1 MYTTMAFV
9 ALAMGNLSTAPTWQN
24 DYRTAT
30 AQVSASGKPMVVF
43 VGQTGPESVIREG
56 AFSPEMNRLLA
67 QKFVCVYVNTSK
79 TEGLELAK
87 AFQINKGVV
96 ISNAT
101 GTSQAFSLAG
111 DVSAAELTKTLLV
124 YQDVKKDVKKTE
136 TVVKDPK
143 VVVVQPVPVA
153 PAGDCGQQGYGYGGG
168 KCGMGG
174 GGWGGSKCGFGGGG
188 SKCGMGGGQAW
199 GGGGCGQGGFGG
211 GSKCGGGGWGGG
223 SKCGGGFGGGYG
235 GGGCGK

>member
-67 QKFVCVYVNTSK
+67 QKFVCVYVNTNK
-79 TEGLELAK
+79 TEGQALAQ
-87 AFQINKGVV
+87 AFQITKGVI
-96 ISNAT
+96 ISDAT

-111 DVSAAELTKTLLV
+111 DISAAEFTKTLLV

-136 TVVKDPK
+136 TIVKDPK

-153 PAGDCGQQGYGYGGG
+153 PAGDCGQQGYGGG

-174 GGWGGSKCGFGGGG
+174 GGWGGGSKCGFGGGGWGGG
-188 SKCGMGGGQAW
+188 SKCGMGGGGW
-199 GGGGCGQGGFGG
+199 GQGGFGG